1 MNIETASFIILALGI
16 LGAHLASL
24 RLLMD
29 CKAQLSSEATT
40 FNGSIAAMNDAM
52 SEVIKIGS
60 DMADQLDSIGAG
72 ASVASTPM
80 LSPKMDL
87 QTTIMSLIADK
98 FLAGDN
104 GNQTEPQRT
113 ISEENNSP
121 PESVSNE

>member
-1 MNIETASFIILALGI
+1 MNLETASFIILALGI

-60 DMADQLDSIGAG
+60 DMADQIDNLSVGG
-72 ASVASTPM
+72 GVASSPM

-98 FLAGDN
+98 FLAVDN
-104 GNQTEPQRT
+104 GNQTQQERT
-113 ISEENNSP
+113 IHEENDST
-121 PESVSNE
+121 PESISE